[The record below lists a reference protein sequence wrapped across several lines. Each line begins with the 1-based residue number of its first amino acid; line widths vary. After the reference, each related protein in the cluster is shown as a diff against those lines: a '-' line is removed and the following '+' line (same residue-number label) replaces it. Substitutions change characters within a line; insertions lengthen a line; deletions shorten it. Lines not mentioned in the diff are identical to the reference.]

1 MSLLFNMKSRFVTA
15 FLPRSKLL
23 LISLL
28 HSQSAEILETKKIK
42 SVTVSTFSP
51 SICYKVMGL
60 DGMIIVFLFIFFPTK
75 FYLGRPGDRGPA
87 PKRRCLASWWWSM
100 ACAGDGGPGGAVGTW
115 SWNRGTAWPLV
126 GGICWLRSPP
136 LWWSGLNGPGLS
148 AGHPCLRST
157 GWRHWRWSGPGIP
170 DTCCGCRCGSHSVAR
185 CRSSSLAG
193 EIHSFFNVE
202 F

>member
-60 DGMIIVFLFIFFPTK
+60 DGMIIVFLFIFSPLSFIWAD
-75 FYLGRPGDRGPA
+75 PGTEGLHL
-87 PKRRCLASWWWSM
+87 KE
-100 ACAGDGGPGGAVGTW
+100 GV
-115 SWNRGTAWPLV
+115 WPL
-126 GGICWLRSPP
+126 GGEAWLVLVTEDPEGQWE
-136 LWWSGLNGPGLS
+136 LDLGIVELLGHWLAAF
-148 AGHPCLRST
+148 AGCDLLHFDDL
-157 GWRHWRWSGPGIP
+157 
-170 DTCCGCRCGSHSVAR
+170 D
-185 CRSSSLAG
+185 
-193 EIHSFFNVE
+193 
-202 F
+202 

>member
-60 DGMIIVFLFIFFPTK
+60 DGMIIVFLFIFSPLSFIWAD
-75 FYLGRPGDRGPA
+75 PGTEGL
-87 PKRRCLASWWWSM
+87 CLKE
-100 ACAGDGGPGGAVGTW
+100 GGPLGSEAWLVLVTEDPVGQW
-115 SWNRGTAWPLV
+115 ELDLGIVELLGHWLV
-126 GGICWLRSPP
+126 AF
-136 LWWSGLNGPGLS
+136 
-148 AGHPCLRST
+148 AGCDLLHFDDL
-157 GWRHWRWSGPGIP
+157 
-170 DTCCGCRCGSHSVAR
+170 D
-185 CRSSSLAG
+185 
-193 EIHSFFNVE
+193 
-202 F
+202 